1 MLILG
6 WRDCMTWIN
15 AIVQGLLLGGLYA
28 LLAAGLSLVFGVMRI
43 VNLAHGVLAVVAAYM
58 GLVFVQTF
66 DVSPFLAIL
75 IVVPIMGLLG
85 FVVQW
90 YLFTPSLRRGGL
102 SPLLVA
108 FGLAVVL
115 TQVLQEIFTADTRS
129 IQIGS
134 LASSSF
140 EVTPEIFIGFFP
152 LVTFVVGVCV
162 IIVLQTFLSVTPLG
176 RAMRAAS
183 DDPETVTLMGIDN
196 RLVYALATAIAFGTL
211 GLAGI
216 FLGMRTQ
223 FSPTFGDA
231 ILIFAFEAVIIG
243 GLGSLWGTLLGGL
256 VLGVAQTV
264 GSQINPS
271 YGVLAGHLVFLF
283 VLAVKPSGL
292 IPKAVDR

>member
-1 MLILG
+1 MN
-6 WRDCMTWIN
+6 WMN
-15 AIVQGLLLGGLYA
+15 AVVQGMLLGGLYA

-58 GLVFVQTF
+58 GMVFVQNF

-75 IVVPIMGLLG
+75 IVVPAMAALG
-85 FVVQW
+85 FAVQW
-90 YLFTPSLRRGGL
+90 GLFTPALSRGGL

-115 TQVLQEIFTADTRS
+115 TQLLQEIFTADTRS
-129 IQIGS
+129 IQIGT
-134 LASSSF
+134 LATDSF
-140 EVTPEIFIGFFP
+140 EITPDIFIGVFP
-152 LVTFVVGVCV
+152 LLTFIVGVLV
-162 IIVLQTFLSVTPLG
+162 IVALQVFLSITPLG

-183 DDPETVTLMGIDN
+183 DDSETVTLMGIDN
-196 RLVYALATAIAFGTL
+196 RLVYALATALAFGTV

-271 YGVLAGHLVFLF
+271 FGVLTGHLVFLA
-283 VLAVKPSGL
+283 VLAIRPSGL
-292 IPKAVDR
+292 LPKAIDR

>member
-1 MLILG
+1 
-6 WRDCMTWIN
+6 MTWIN

-140 EVTPEIFIGFFP
+140 EVTPEIFIGIFP
-152 LVTFVVGVCV
+152 LVTFVIGVCV